1 MEALAHFCGG
11 TLNNHNRFAIFVAP
25 FTYENFS
32 EKSLSDNPVLF
43 IFYCSWTRD
52 PSVERY

>member
-43 IFYCSWTRD
+43 IFYRSWTRD